1 MSDWHRRRVEAAGE
15 ALARAEAGLDRL
27 AQAEHMLRAA
37 DHAVG
42 GIVPLEEYQ
51 QLALDYSA
59 WRVRA
64 FQDEDLL
71 ERALEA
77 LDGIAGGGDGVS
89 TEARNAAFAATVEI
103 RAMLDARR
111 DARDDDDDEPG

>member
-1 MSDWHRRRVEAAGE
+1 MGMSDWHRRRVEAAAE
-15 ALARAEAGLDRL
+15 ALARAEAGANHLSR
-27 AQAEHMLRAA
+27 AELVLRAA
-37 DHAVG
+37 DGAVG
-42 GIVPLEEYQ
+42 GIVPVEEYQ

-71 ERALEA
+71 ERTLET
-77 LDGIAGGGDGVS
+77 LDRI
-89 TEARNAAFAATVEI
+89 EASPEEVPAEVRHSAFVTAVEV

-111 DARDDDDDEPG
+111 DAQDDEPA